1 MVYLVAPYDL
11 IGVEN
16 YSKASIEECLAYFEG
31 HQWVAVDTE
40 TKGRDPHSKKILS
53 VQLGDAANQFVIDV
67 RHVNILLLK
76 DLLET
81 KGVILHNAKF
91 DYKFFKKAG
100 ILLDKIYDTMIAE
113 AVIHAGYQKFG
124 YGLDVVCERYVGV
137 KLDKSTR
144 GEFFRLESQPFNE
157 YQVVYAAT
165 DVKYLHRI
173 KELQEA
179 KIQKYDLDYCI
190 NLEMEVIKALGD
202 IEYNGI
208 VLNREKWLENTL
220 ISEREL
226 EQIILQLDDIV
237 CSEPSLVKY
246 KAGTQLDLF
255 NEGLGRRTKINYSSP
270 LQVLRVLKDLG
281 IVLESSGDR
290 ELEKVV
296 NDHVIIPKLQE
307 FREKAKIVSTY
318 GRSFLDY
325 ISPST
330 GRLHTSFWQI
340 VSTGR
345 VSSGSKNDNTPNL
358 QNIPGKNSFRNCFEA
373 SEGFLWV
380 SCDYSGQELRL
391 MVDAANE
398 QVFIDAI
405 NNGEDP
411 HCFAGSLMFG
421 RPVTKADK
429 ELRQKS
435 KTVNFGKPYGM
446 GPSKLAET
454 LKVSKNEAKELFK
467 LYANSFPNLNKWLD
481 EKAAFAQKNWYSLT
495 LEPCKRR
502 RWYPEMKEV
511 VREKQEPF
519 PDEEFI
525 SKIEGQVGRFGMNHP
540 IQGQLTTALVKL
552 C

>member
-16 YSKASIEECLAYFEG
+16 YSKASIEECLAYFED
-31 HQWVAVDTE
+31 HQWIAVDTE

-53 VQLGDAANQFVIDV
+53 VQLGDANNQFVIDV

-76 DLLET
+76 DLLES

-173 KELQEA
+173 KELQEE
-179 KIQKYDLDYCI
+179 KIQKYDLGYCI

-220 ISEREL
+220 TSEREL

-281 IVLESSGDR
+281 IVLENSGDR

-296 NDHVIIPKLQE
+296 NSHVIIPKLQE

-330 GRLHTSFWQI
+330 GKLHTSFWQV

-373 SEGFLWV
+373 SPGFLWV

-435 KTVNFGKPYGM
+435 KTVNFGK
-446 GPSKLAET
+446 
-454 LKVSKNEAKELFK
+454 
-467 LYANSFPNLNKWLD
+467 
-481 EKAAFAQKNWYSLT
+481 YSLY
-495 LEPCKRR
+495 L
-502 RWYPEMKEV
+502 
-511 VREKQEPF
+511 
-519 PDEEFI
+519 
-525 SKIEGQVGRFGMNHP
+525 
-540 IQGQLTTALVKL
+540 
-552 C
+552 